1 MDYPGNNPT
10 LKQGE
15 AAHPA
20 IALAL
25 ANRRQALARQP
36 WVSYALVLVNVA
48 VWLLTLLSGAALLQ
62 APADK
67 MLVWG
72 GNAASEVQ
80 RGHWWRLLTAV
91 FLHSGLMHLAMNMA
105 ALLCSGPTVERV
117 YGSRRFLLLYLGAGL
132 AGSALSLHFSAQQ
145 ATAVGASGAVFGVAG
160 ALLVAALR
168 HRRFLP
174 TVLSVY
180 TLGGI
185 GLLMLD
191 ALVRGFGSERVDNA
205 AHVGGLLAGCLLALI
220 LPERISGRHGA
231 REARWRTAAAAAA
244 ALAITAV
251 VALTA
256 PPAKV
261 DVRNAF
267 EAGAAMER
275 GLRAFDMTRARMAL
289 EEKAANAG
297 RISQPVR
304 AERQRMV
311 HAPALRKISDDLAAV
326 RLQDGDPR
334 SGVLRD
340 LQRMVELMEELAF
353 MPAAFSKGNARVE
366 PVDPARQ
373 AAILVEVR
381 QLRKRILDWQRAH
394 AAAKP

>member
-1 MDYPGNNPT
+1 MEHSGNT
-10 LKQGE
+10 SVIEQSE

-20 IALAL
+20 IALAF
-25 ANRRQALARQP
+25 ANRRRALARHP
-36 WVSYALVLVNVA
+36 WVSYALVLLNAA
-48 VWLLTLLSGAALLQ
+48 VWLITLASGAALMQ

-80 RGHWWRLLTAV
+80 RGQWWRLLSAV
-91 FLHSGLMHLAMNMA
+91 FLHSGLMHLATNMV
-105 ALLCSGPTVERV
+105 ALLCTGPTVERV

-132 AGSALSLHFSAQQ
+132 AGSALSLHFSAQHG
-145 ATAVGASGAVFGVAG
+145 TAVGASGAVFGVAG

-174 TVLSVY
+174 TVLSYY

-185 GLLMLD
+185 GLLLVDGML
-191 ALVRGFGSERVDNA
+191 RGFGSERVDNA
-205 AHVGGLLAGCLLALI
+205 AHVGGLLVGCLLALI
-220 LPERISGRHGA
+220 LPERISGRHDAGQA
-231 REARWRTAAAAAA
+231 KWRTIAAVAA
-244 ALAITAV
+244 ALAITTV
-251 VALTA
+251 VAATA

-275 GLRAFDMTRARMAL
+275 ALRDFDMTMARMGL

-297 RISQPVR
+297 RISQPMLADR
-304 AERQRMV
+304 RRLV
-311 HAPALRKISDDLAAV
+311 HAPAFDKISASLAAV
-326 RLQDGDPR
+326 RLQPGDAR
-334 SGVLRD
+334 AGVLKD
-340 LQRMVELMEELAF
+340 LQRMVALMEELAA

-366 PVDPARQ
+366 PIDPARL

-381 QLRKRILDWQRAH
+381 QLRLRILNWQRAH